1 METITSILKLV
12 TPNIYFT
19 KIGQTDAYYTIPI
32 LEEHQKYLT
41 FANKDHLCKFT

>member
-1 METITSILKLV
+1 M
-12 TPNIYFT
+12 YFIE
-19 KIGQTDAYYTIPI
+19 IGQTDAYYTIPI